1 MNAHFDPS
9 KRLGEYHKQTTPAIW
24 EHQSNPPTRWI
35 GRAWSKSLISA
46 RRPWALKGKPRRT
59 PISDTQCL
67 TLNRDRDYE
76 LPAVF
81 NFSFSCVKIHISCMS
96 MLTLVFAKEDSR
108 YIWKLQCSDIMRPF
122 WRKVL
127 PCIVDGE
134 DMWISAGITLFRIGK
149 MSCRE
154 RSLTLDTIEKMP
166 YKSLSWT
173 FWISIWVLKISLSS
187 RSSLL
192 CFEIYEVLTDM
203 LLIKLFIFLKDGL
216 LLILVVILVLVIPP
230 AKWCMILVTDF
241 FTIWSVSTWSSVTS
255 ACTD

>member
-9 KRLGEYHKQTTPAIW
+9 KRLGEYHKQTTPAVW
-24 EHQSNPPTRWI
+24 EHQSNPPTRGI

-81 NFSFSCVKIHISCMS
+81 NFSFSCVKIHISRMS

-127 PCIVDGE
+127 CFFG
-134 DMWISAGITLFRIGK
+134 
-149 MSCRE
+149 
-154 RSLTLDTIEKMP
+154 LTLHCWWWRHVDI
-166 YKSLSWT
+166 SWNY
-173 FWISIWVLKISLSS
+173 FIQNREDVLQ
-187 RSSLL
+187 RA
-192 CFEIYEVLTDM
+192 
-203 LLIKLFIFLKDGL
+203 IFNTGHYWKNAL
-216 LLILVVILVLVIPP
+216 
-230 AKWCMILVTDF
+230 
-241 FTIWSVSTWSSVTS
+241 
-255 ACTD
+255 